1 MRKNKVITRSIF
13 ILCCSLYLGGCA
25 SVNTQPALPTPT
37 MAGIYHQIKKGQTLW
52 RIAKAYGVKLE
63 NITEVNRLTD
73 NSTIYEGQL
82 VFIPGALR
90 PIQDLTLETDFKDG
104 DFIWPVK
111 GKISSFYGM
120 RKSDVKNKGI
130 CIQAKEEANV
140 LAARSGR
147 IAYCSE
153 EMKGY
158 GKIII
163 IDHLDGYSTIYA
175 YNAKN
180 LVELNHLVTQG
191 QIIAKAG
198 QTNDARTCELYF
210 EIRKGYMAQNPF
222 FYLP

>member
-1 MRKNKVITRSIF
+1 MRKNKIAKSIL
-13 ILCCSLYLGGCA
+13 ILCCVLYLGGCA
-25 SVNTQPALPTPT
+25 SVNTRPAMPIPA

-73 NSTIYEGQL
+73 NYTIYEGQL

-90 PIQDLTLETDFKDG
+90 HIEDLTLETDFKDG

-120 RKSDVKNKGI
+120 RKNDVKNKGI
-130 CIQAKEEANV
+130 CIQTKEEADV

-180 LVELNHLVTQG
+180 LVELNRLVTQG
-191 QIIAKAG
+191 QVIAKAG
-198 QTNDARTCELYF
+198 RTNDERAYELYF
-210 EIRKGYMAQNPF
+210 EIRKKHTPQNPF